1 MLFAPP
7 QQIHKHSFG
16 NTKTNNYWPCFILA
30 TRATVELSSY
40 RVSSTHL
47 STISLKVLFT
57 SSLIVFIWATEAR
70 VNFYYPMRSWADIFH
85 FCLAFHLIERKRQLV
100 QASQKCVPSCW
111 DMLQPIVVHPQSALI
126 REMSVDNRLCV
137 SSSTTRGAVV
147 VAASSDLNNKLNFI
161 SGTILSYK

>member
-1 MLFAPP
+1 M
-7 QQIHKHSFG
+7 
-16 NTKTNNYWPCFILA
+16 
-30 TRATVELSSY
+30 
-40 RVSSTHL
+40 
-47 STISLKVLFT
+47 
-57 SSLIVFIWATEAR
+57 
-70 VNFYYPMRSWADIFH
+70 
-85 FCLAFHLIERKRQLV
+85 